1 MKSAAIATTTTT
13 AADITTAVIATA
25 VIATAVFTASHLR
38 HELVV
43 SCFQLC
49 H

>member
-1 MKSAAIATTTTT
+1 MKSAAIATTTT

-25 VIATAVFTASHLR
+25 VFTANHLR